1 MITQDQ
7 PNIFPDT
14 VVTAVSSINNGN
26 MKYPGPV
33 MEQPAVDENRANF
46 LSKLGIR
53 LEQTVLVRTTY
64 DGSNY
69 NRYHKVGENNR
80 GQGMVRPS
88 AFNSDSL
95 ATKQKNVAIFLPIA
109 DCIGGFVYDPV
120 NEALMV
126 MHLGRQATEQHGATK
141 SIEFMVREF
150 SSDPKDVLV
159 WLGPAPSEKTYPL
172 FSFDNR
178 SLHDVNGEHLQAAGV
193 NPKNITICNV
203 DTILDTHYF
212 SHSEFLKGRR
222 DTDGRYAVV
231 GMLK

>member
-1 MITQDQ
+1 MITKDQ
-7 PNIFPDT
+7 PNVFPDT
-14 VVTAVSSINNGN
+14 VIAAVSSINNGN

-33 MEQPAVDENRANF
+33 MDQPAVDENRANF

-53 LEQTVLVRTTY
+53 PEQTVLVRTTY

-69 NRYHKVGENNR
+69 NRYHTVGENNR

-95 ATKQKNVAIFLPIA
+95 ATNQKNVAIFLPIA

-120 NEALMV
+120 LHSLMV
-126 MHLGRQATEQHGATK
+126 MHLGRQATEQLGATK
-141 SIEFMVREF
+141 SIEFMAREF
-150 SSDPKDVLV
+150 GSEPEDMLV
-159 WLGPAPSEKTYPL
+159 WLGPAPSEKTYPV
-172 FSFDNR
+172 FSLDNR
-178 SLHDVNGEHLQAAGV
+178 SLHDVNTEHLISAGV
-193 NPKNITICNV
+193 NPKNITVCNV
-203 DTILDTHYF
+203 DTILDTNYF

-222 DTDGRYAVV
+222 EADGRYAIV